1 MKPTAATY
9 EAAIARL
16 QNGFGIRETIRYFD
30 KHFGIEIPVATLHR
44 KWEKA
49 RNETPEQES
58 GAMEQQAGTANQS
71 VTPNVPVG
79 YLNTTENTVLNVENA
94 VSSSSEHQNSRST
107 VSETATFFAQHFG
120 LMDLA
125 FYVLNGT
132 ACFAMWDTAPG
143 VVGASMATIYCLF
156 SLDAILRVKRAD
168 MPNTASAAAN
178 RVIFLE
184 VIAAIFHFRLV
195 ERYLWANLD
204 KLPFPVVRKV
214 DGFTTIRN
222 EAGEIAYLWEW
233 HNAGWVTLLAAVCAF
248 MMAAAAC
255 HAVFFAKEAAKEA
268 AKK

>member
-1 MKPTAATY
+1 MKAAKKKYGDGAKEYALALREHSGLTYAEIAKETGLKEGYIRKLVFQKNTAKVT
-9 EAAIARL
+9 
-16 QNGFGIRETIRYFD
+16 
-30 KHFGIEIPVATLHR
+30 
-44 KWEKA
+44 EKP
-49 RNETPEQES
+49 EKVTPE
-58 GAMEQQAGTANQS
+58 TLP
-71 VTPNVPVG
+71 VTPECNGVAHEVAEEK
-79 YLNTTENTVLNVENA
+79 TAKNA
-94 VSSSSEHQNSRST
+94 EEMQILPKTGVT
-107 VSETATFFAQHFG
+107 KPCAFAQHFG

-168 MPNTASAAAN
+168 MPNTAAAAAN

-184 VIAAIFHFRLV
+184 VIAAIFHFRLI
-195 ERYLWANLD
+195 ERYLWDNLD

-233 HNAGWVTLLAAVCAF
+233 HNAGWVTFLAAVCAF
-248 MMAAAAC
+248 MMSAAAC
-255 HAVFFAKEAAKEA
+255 HAVFFAKSAAKEA